1 MRERKDTNI
10 LTKNV
15 SNVKYLSLFL
25 SLVYKWSKEGISA
38 GLGVYIFCWL
48 HAVINLVGE
57 MERIKCFIHINAY
70 KIPQI
75 YKPCISAAFH

>member
-15 SNVKYLSLFL
+15 TNVKYLSLFL
-25 SLVYKWSKEGISA
+25 SLVTKWSKEGISA

-48 HAVINLVGE
+48 HAVINLVGDGTYQVFHTY
-57 MERIKCFIHINAY
+57 KCIQNT
-70 KIPQI
+70 
-75 YKPCISAAFH
+75 SNL